1 LAAWREFCRVLS
13 ETGEAILGP
22 RFPSGDREPVE
33 GIRHLATSTA
43 NWLTTA
49 FSAELDLGM
58 YRLNDL
64 LTPWGGPNADNV
76 YHHAR
81 IDDQG
86 TYRLR
91 GRMHSCQEFLLA
103 LRIANM
109 HQEVYGTLGEI
120 SATDL
125 GIGPGDEV
133 DVLFSPSGEGGV
145 AIPPGTRM
153 IAVREYYYDWQQD
166 EPATLILERLDG
178 VPTPGGVVAALNDAG
193 DQVRRS
199 VTFWNEYM
207 HTARGR
213 GVDNTFI
220 PPRREPKGLAAM
232 HYSFCFWSLRPDEAL
247 VVRFSEPVARYW
259 SVQLY
264 QLGWFEWLDIGRPT
278 SLNHTQ
284 AAAADG
290 GTVTVVLS
298 ATDPGFANWLDTE
311 GRPEGLLTLRCAW
324 LSAAA
329 PKPTTEVVKL
339 ADLERVLG
347 PGEARLDGA
356 GRAKQI
362 DDRRAHLRWRF
373 RT

>member
-1 LAAWREFCRVLS
+1 VTNDAAGAPEPSPELAAWREFCRVLS

-22 RFPSGDREPVE
+22 EFPSGDREPVE

-49 FSAELDLGM
+49 FSAEADLGM

-178 VPTPGGVVAALNDAG
+178 TPTPGGVVAALNDAG
-193 DQVRRS
+193 DQVHRS
-199 VTFWNEYM
+199 VTFWNDYM

-213 GVDNTFI
+213 GVETLSSR
-220 PPRREPKGLAAM
+220 PGASPRAWPRCTTASASG
-232 HYSFCFWSLRPDEAL
+232 HCSRTRRWSCASPNRWR
-247 VVRFSEPVARYW
+247 VIGVFSSTSSAG
-259 SVQLY
+259 SN
-264 QLGWFEWLDIGRPT
+264 GSTSAGRP
-278 SLNHTQ
+278 
-284 AAAADG
+284 A
-290 GTVTVVLS
+290 
-298 ATDPGFANWLDTE
+298 
-311 GRPEGLLTLRCAW
+311 
-324 LSAAA
+324 
-329 PKPTTEVVKL
+329 
-339 ADLERVLG
+339 
-347 PGEARLDGA
+347 
-356 GRAKQI
+356 
-362 DDRRAHLRWRF
+362 
-373 RT
+373 